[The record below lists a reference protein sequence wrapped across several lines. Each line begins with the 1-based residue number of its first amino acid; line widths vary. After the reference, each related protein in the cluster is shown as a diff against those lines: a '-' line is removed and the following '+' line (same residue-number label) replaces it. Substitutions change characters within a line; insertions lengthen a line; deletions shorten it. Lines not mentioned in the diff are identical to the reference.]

1 MRARKA
7 FRYDTTLKGNPLLL
21 FGKSP
26 VSPFPPALRMNAEQ
40 MTLYSGAS
48 KGAEAEFGLWAEA
61 YGIQEVNFTFPNHP
75 NTRSRGLYELTPEEL
90 LRGDVSLAYV
100 SRLLSRNYIGKGE
113 TFRRVLQAIFHIV
126 SHSREVFVI
135 GEIQEDLTVRG
146 GTGWGAEFAKLNNK
160 RLHVFDQVQDAW
172 FQWGGKNWEREERV
186 MVREA
191 HFAGLGTRNPLPN
204 ASKAIE
210 ALFRDTMVQ

>member
-1 MRARKA
+1 
-7 FRYDTTLKGNPLLL
+7 
-21 FGKSP
+21 
-26 VSPFPPALRMNAEQ
+26 MNAEQ

-48 KGAEAEFGLWAEA
+48 KGAESDFGMWAEA
-61 YGIQEVNFTFPNHP
+61 YGIQEINFTFPTHP
-75 NTRSRGLYELTPEEL
+75 NVRARGLYELTDEEM

-113 TFRRVLQAIFHIV
+113 TFRRVLQTIFHIV

-135 GEIQEDLTVRG
+135 GEIQEDMTVRG

-172 FQWGGKNWEREERV
+172 FLWAGKNWEREERAI
-186 MVREA
+186 VREA
-191 HFAGLGTRNPLPN
+191 HFAGLGTRNLQPN
-204 ASKAIE
+204 GSKAIE